1 MNRLVS
7 STSRTYNC
15 AMRYY
20 SNLINLNESEWLEY
34 RLSDYYD
41 DDEFEFRMFFN
52 QLKRS
57 KVINK
62 SLVI

>member
-7 STSRTYNC
+7 STYRTFNC

-34 RLSDYYD
+34 RLSDNYD
-41 DDEFEFRMFFN
+41 DDEFEFRMLFN

-57 KVINK
+57 KVVNK

>member
-7 STSRTYNC
+7 STSRTFNC

-34 RLSDYYD
+34 RLSDNYD

-57 KVINK
+57 KVIYK

>member
-7 STSRTYNC
+7 STSRTFNG

-34 RLSDYYD
+34 RLSDNYD
-41 DDEFEFRMFFN
+41 DDEF
-52 QLKRS
+52 
-57 KVINK
+57 V
-62 SLVI
+62 SLAEVCPSRNYSIFTRYIV